1 MDLRAIIFVPA
12 LTGCIIFGFVFALF
26 AAHHYLTVLQ
36 STASG
41 AKHVVW
47 ISEPI
52 LDSFWKMFYMAWLI
66 GLWLGP
72 AWFLGRA
79 FAAGPDH
86 AWMRYAVPLLVFWIC
101 YPVSQLSSLSG
112 PSIWLPLHHE
122 VFGRLARKP
131 GIVVS
136 FLVVSGLD
144 LAALGLGFHWT
155 FNADGLVWLFIGTPL
170 FIVAALLYSRLL
182 GRLAFALVFTR
193 SILTRRKKK
202 SAEVSRSPETP
213 SFESSVASTGIE
225 EDASDRFAQPS
236 DLPPIQT
243 PDDGPLTG
251 YNVAF
256 DEPKSKPRK
265 RVRAQSMRVQSV
277 SADASVASGQA
288 EPDGDFQRPFSMQDD
303 GGAAYGVQEPE
314 VQPEDRAPPE
324 VVKPSEVE
332 MRLLCRD
339 DVPKPPKRLWTP
351 EVFRFVLQPDSLA
364 VIGLLCVICAMVGG
378 LVRVA
383 KAFNPA
389 PDGP

>member
-41 AKHVVW
+41 AKQVVW

-79 FAAGPDH
+79 VGAGPDH

-112 PSIWLPLHHE
+112 PSILLPLHHE

-131 GIVVS
+131 GMVAS
-136 FLVVSGLD
+136 FLLVSGLD

-155 FNADGLVWLFIGTPL
+155 FNADGLVWLLVGTPL

-193 SILTRRKKK
+193 SILARKRKKK
-202 SAEVSRSPETP
+202 SVEAPRSHTTP
-213 SFESSVASTGIE
+213 AFESSIASPGV
-225 EDASDRFAQPS
+225 EDEASDGFAQPS
-236 DLPPIQT
+236 ELPPIQT
-243 PDDGPLTG
+243 PDEGPLTG

-256 DEPKSKPRK
+256 DDASPKVRK
-265 RVRAQSMRVQSV
+265 RVRAQSVRVQSV
-277 SADASVASGQA
+277 SADASVASAQA
-288 EPDGDFQRPFSMQDD
+288 EPDGDFQRPFPVQDD
-303 GGAAYGVQEPE
+303 DGAYGVHEPE
-314 VQPEDRAPPE
+314 VQPEERAPPE
-324 VVKPSEVE
+324 VVKPSEIE
-332 MRLLCRD
+332 MRLLNRD
-339 DVPKPPKRLWTP
+339 DVAKPPKRLWTP
-351 EVFRFVLQPDSLA
+351 EVFTFVLQPDSLA
-364 VIGLLCVICAMVGG
+364 VIGLLCVLCGMVGG
-378 LVRVA
+378 LVRIA
-383 KAFNPA
+383 KAFNPVS
-389 PDGP
+389 DGP